1 MSLQAGYLF
10 KERKLYICLAFAG
23 LAVSIAIAWKQ
34 LLGFSLPFCTADAC
48 DVVLNSRWSVFL
60 GLPLSIWGCLLYAV
74 LLFLNA
80 RPAPKTHKYSTFL
93 VTSGFLIS
101 AYLLLVSM
109 IEIGAICY
117 YCTISLTII
126 GALFFYDIYRR
137 KRKNNLTRLA
147 GIFAGGL
154 IILIMQATASDGD
167 LLPKKADPNL
177 VALAK
182 HLTASGAKFYGAS
195 WCNHCQ
201 TQKKLFGSASSY
213 LPFVECSPR
222 GQQSAQ
228 STECLLNEIK
238 NYPTW
243 VIGGRRFERGFSIE
257 ALEKISGFRHV
268 SQGGE

>member
-1 MSLQAGYLF
+1 MGLQAGYLF

-23 LAVSIAIAWKQ
+23 LVVSIAIAWKQ
-34 LLGFSLPFCTADAC
+34 LLGLSLPFCTADAC

-60 GLPLSIWGCLLYAV
+60 GLPLSIWGCLLYGV

-80 RPAPKTHKYSTFL
+80 RPTSKTHKYSTFL
-93 VTSGFLIS
+93 VSTAFLVS

-126 GALFFYDIYRR
+126 GAFFFYDIYRR
-137 KRKNNLTRLA
+137 KRKNNLTRIA
-147 GIFAGGL
+147 GLFVGFL
-154 IILIMQATASDGD
+154 IILVMQITASEGN
-167 LLPKKADPNL
+167 LLSKKADPRL

-182 HLTASGAKFYGAS
+182 HLTDSGAKFYGAS

-201 TQKKLFGSASSY
+201 TQKKIFGSASSY
-213 LPFVECSPR
+213 LPYVECSPR

-228 STECLLNEIK
+228 TTECLLNEIK

-243 VIGGRRFERGFSIE
+243 AIGGRRFERVFSIE
-257 ALEKISGFRHV
+257 ALEKISGFRRAT
-268 SQGGE
+268 QGGE